1 VNRQILAESTV
12 GLAVRG
18 FLLALPL
25 FGVAVSIAKPT
36 PDVSASIS
44 GTIVDNS
51 GQPAKDATVFV
62 YSARLK
68 QGYAIVCP
76 TCFVDCG
83 KHAASDAQ
91 GQFTITGLN
100 SALKFR
106 LLVVKDGFTATAKG
120 GVDPAQGPLP
130 PIKISPRAPSTGE
143 SKIVHGHVTN
153 VSGNPVAGAV
163 IEPVGAIESAD
174 LSSFGT
180 MDWMDALAVT
190 NASGEFV
197 INSTR
202 PIEKIMLK
210 ISPRGLAQKIVSVPP
225 GSAVNSI
232 VLTEGATI
240 MGRLVAPSGTGIAQA
255 EVVMIPLDHSNEESF
270 SDMRVGTDKDGS
282 FAFSNVPAHRVWGLY
297 PAIESLG
304 NRNLTAAPHW
314 SESPADRQV
323 VNEGKITLRPGFS
336 VSGKIVLV
344 DGKEAPPG
352 MHVTINPQWTVTNR
366 VTPIASD
373 GSFEFQTLAPGI
385 YSLMVGIN
393 GYTPTDD
400 SPNKILVERDRR
412 NEIIRVARSPAAG
425 HE

>member
-1 VNRQILAESTV
+1 MNRQILAESTV

-100 SALKFR
+100 STLKFR

-163 IEPVGAIESAD
+163 VEPVGAIESAN

-190 NASGEFV
+190 NAWLSPSTLSDSAEEV
-197 INSTR
+197 LLNSSQL
-202 PIEKIMLK
+202 P
-210 ISPRGLAQKIVSVPP
+210 
-225 GSAVNSI
+225 
-232 VLTEGATI
+232 
-240 MGRLVAPSGTGIAQA
+240 VAPSAVFSA
-255 EVVMIPLDHSNEESF
+255 E
-270 SDMRVGTDKDGS
+270 
-282 FAFSNVPAHRVWGLY
+282 
-297 PAIESLG
+297 
-304 NRNLTAAPHW
+304 LTALQPPPAATMATRAP
-314 SESPADRQV
+314 AT
-323 VNEGKITLRPGFS
+323 N
-336 VSGKIVLV
+336 
-344 DGKEAPPG
+344 APG
-352 MHVTINPQWTVTNR
+352 MH
-366 VTPIASD
+366 
-373 GSFEFQTLAPGI
+373 L
-385 YSLMVGIN
+385 
-393 GYTPTDD
+393 
-400 SPNKILVERDRR
+400 
-412 NEIIRVARSPAAG
+412 
-425 HE
+425 